1 MYSDMGGKE
10 LREQRVPRGLGGTGP
25 DVGTWLAF
33 AIAMLTLAGILSGVW
48 GVLAL
53 LRRGVLVATL
63 KQNPLALDYRL
74 WGWIHIGVGVLALV
88 IAWLLPRG
96 ARVVRLLA
104 VGLASLSIIANVLV
118 INSAPVW
125 FAIVIGL
132 DVLVIFAVTVHGGDT
147 LHGGEVRRTGARR

>member
-33 AIAMLTLAGILSGVW
+33 AIAMLTITGVLSVVW

-63 KQNPLALDYRL
+63 KQNPTGMDYRL
-74 WGWIHIGVGVLALV
+74 WGWIHIAVGVTALV
-88 IAWLLPRG
+88 VAYMLPRG
-96 ARVVRLLA
+96 SAVIRGLA
-104 VGLASLSIIANVLV
+104 VALASLSIVANVLV

-132 DVLVIFAVTVHGGDT
+132 DVLVIFAVTVHGDD
-147 LHGGEVRRTGARR
+147 VRATRRR